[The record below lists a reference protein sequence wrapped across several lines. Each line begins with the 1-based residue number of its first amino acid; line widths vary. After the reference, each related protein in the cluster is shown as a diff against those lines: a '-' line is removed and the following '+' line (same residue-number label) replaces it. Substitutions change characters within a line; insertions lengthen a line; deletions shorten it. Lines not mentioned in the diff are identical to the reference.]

1 MFFSKSVKTKEAKAN
16 RNKYRGKNG
25 DPHQNTGYPL
35 RIKVHKEVGV
45 DQNSRSGRGQN
56 GGVEFQNSCV
66 DQEEHRICKRKAC
79 GSDGIIPLALLA
91 LIEQEPIGNIHDRQ
105 DHVEGQAANAP
116 VELRIASLCPCKH
129 NAKAKKVADVGKVYV
144 KVPTEQIDVIKNA
157 KAGNAAHKGKRSI
170 NCLIDQLCGSVLII
184 CILLFF

>member
-16 RNKYRGKNG
+16 RNKYRG
-25 DPHQNTGYPL
+25 
-35 RIKVHKEVGV
+35 
-45 DQNSRSGRGQN
+45 
-56 GGVEFQNSCV
+56 
-66 DQEEHRICKRKAC
+66 
-79 GSDGIIPLALLA
+79 
-91 LIEQEPIGNIHDRQ
+91 
-105 DHVEGQAANAP
+105 
-116 VELRIASLCPCKH
+116 KH

-170 NCLIDQLCGSVLII
+170 NRLIDQLCGSVLII